1 MPQVIKLNQHIYSL
15 LIEKE
20 CNGFTIVELRDEL
33 LTVTD
38 TYQHIDE
45 ARKFIYRQTTA
56 LERKDLL
63 NSKGSGRDKKYF
75 KTELFNNASFVAKQV
90 VIEKEKSISSHTN
103 NQASPLVETLLN
115 EKKQFE
121 AELAILLGEV
131 DEYKALQKRF
141 PEHLSLFYSALDDAK
156 NNSAKL
162 LGKVNALTTIL
173 ASLNNGASRC

>member
-38 TYQHIDE
+38 TYQDIDE

-63 NSKGSGRDKKYF
+63 KAKGSGRHKKYF
-75 KTELFNNASFVAKQV
+75 KTELFNSVTFVAKQV
-90 VIEKEKSISSHTN
+90 VIKQEKLSTGNID
-103 NQASPLVETLLN
+103 NQASPFVETLLN

-141 PEHLSLFYSALDDAK
+141 PEHLNLFFSALDNAK

-162 LGKVNALTTIL
+162 LGKVNALTTVL
-173 ASLNNGASRC
+173 AYLESGDPQC